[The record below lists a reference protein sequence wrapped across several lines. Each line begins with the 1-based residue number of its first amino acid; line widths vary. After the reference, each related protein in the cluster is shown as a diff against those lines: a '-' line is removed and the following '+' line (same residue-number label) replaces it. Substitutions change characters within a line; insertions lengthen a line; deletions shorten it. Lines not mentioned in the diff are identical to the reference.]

1 MSDKS
6 ITTSARE
13 FLNSLFTQRSE
24 KNSILDPL
32 TCMVRLA
39 ILQFKEEGTKIS
51 VGNNRISYNSLIFSR
66 GLLGGP

>member
-6 ITTSARE
+6 ITTSAAE

-32 TCMVRLA
+32 TCMVRLHNFT
-39 ILQFKEEGTKIS
+39 I
-51 VGNNRISYNSLIFSR
+51 
-66 GLLGGP
+66 

>member
-6 ITTSARE
+6 ITTSAIE
-13 FLNSLFTQRSE
+13 FLNSLFAQRSE

-51 VGNNRISYNSLIFSR
+51 VGNNRISYNKSGFSS
-66 GLLGGP
+66 GTYG